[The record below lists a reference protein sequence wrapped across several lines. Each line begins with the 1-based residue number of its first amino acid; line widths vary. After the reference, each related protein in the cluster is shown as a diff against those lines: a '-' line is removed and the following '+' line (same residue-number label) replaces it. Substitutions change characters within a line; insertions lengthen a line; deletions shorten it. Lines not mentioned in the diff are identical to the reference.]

1 MTPLM
6 AADDEQREAQRPRR
20 RPASGVETTRQATR
34 QPDESAIDPDLCRC
48 GSCDSLLV
56 QPLDWSLVGR
66 SHWRVTLGCPNCG
79 WTGTGVFAQET
90 VDRYDRELD
99 RGTRKLTSIL
109 NRVSRACMQAEV
121 DRFVAALEQDLIVPF
136 DF

>member
-1 MTPLM
+1 MTALM
-6 AADDEQREAQRPRR
+6 ATDDEQREAQRPRR
-20 RPASGVETTRQATR
+20 RPARAAETTRQATR
-34 QPDESAIDPDLCRC
+34 QPDETSSDPDLCRC
-48 GSCDSLLV
+48 GSCDSMLV
-56 QPLDWSLVGR
+56 QPLDWALVGR

-121 DRFVAALEQDLIVPF
+121 DRFVHALECDLIVPF

>member
-1 MTPLM
+1 MTRLM
-6 AADDEQREAQRPRR
+6 AADDEQREAHRPRR
-20 RPASGVETTRQATR
+20 RAPRALDTTPPPARGLDETAT
-34 QPDESAIDPDLCRC
+34 DPDLCRC

-56 QPLDWSLVGR
+56 QPLDWSLIGR

-79 WTGTGVFAQET
+79 WIGTGVFTQET

-99 RGTRKLTSIL
+99 RGTRKLTTIL

>member
-1 MTPLM
+1 RPPRGLETPK
-6 AADDEQREAQRPRR
+6 
-20 RPASGVETTRQATR
+20 QAT
-34 QPDESAIDPDLCRC
+34 QATDETASDPDLCRC
-48 GSCDSLLV
+48 RSCDSMLV
-56 QPLDWSLVGR
+56 QPLDWSRVGR
-66 SHWRVTLGCPNCG
+66 AHWSVMLGCPNCG

-121 DRFVAALEQDLIVPF
+121 DRFAPA
-136 DF
+136 

>member
-1 MTPLM
+1 M
-6 AADDEQREAQRPRR
+6 ATDDEQREAQRGRR
-20 RPASGVETTRQATR
+20 RAARSVESPLQPARPGDDTAT
-34 QPDESAIDPDLCRC
+34 DPDLCRC
-48 GSCDSLLV
+48 GSCDSMLV
-56 QPLDWSLVGR
+56 QPLDWALVGR

-121 DRFVAALEQDLIVPF
+121 DRFVHALEHDLIVPF

>member
-1 MTPLM
+1 MTALM
-6 AADDEQREAQRPRR
+6 ATDDEQREVQRPRR
-20 RPASGVETTRQATR
+20 RPPRGVGPPRPAERQSDETAT
-34 QPDESAIDPDLCRC
+34 DPDLCRC

-56 QPLDWSLVGR
+56 QPLDWALVGR

-121 DRFVAALEQDLIVPF
+121 DRFVDALEHDLIVPF